1 MTRYA
6 SPLALGLAIL
16 AGALLFASG
25 PLYRSGSAPLLTAF
39 TLMRWAAYL
48 GGAAAVLAIVAL
60 LLARGQRSLAVAAL
74 LIGGIAFA
82 IPYQWQRSAR
92 TVPRIHDIT
101 TDTTDPPTFVAVVP
115 LRAKAPNKLDYSQE
129 VARQQREGYP
139 DLGPRTLKVPREQA
153 FQRAL
158 EAARSA
164 GWEIVA
170 ADQSAGRIEATDT
183 TRWFGFK
190 DDIVVRLTP
199 QGDTTR
205 VDVRSVSR
213 VGGSDVG
220 TNARRIREYLSAL
233 GPA

>member
-16 AGALLFASG
+16 AGALLIASG

-48 GGAAAVLAIVAL
+48 GGAAAVLALVAL
-60 LLARGQRSLAVAAL
+60 LLARGQRSLAIAAL
-74 LIGGIAFA
+74 LIGGITFA
-82 IPYQWQRSAR
+82 IPYQWQRTAR

-115 LRAKAPNKLDYSQE
+115 LRAKAPNKLDYSQD

-139 DLGPRTLKVPREQA
+139 DLGPRTLKLPREQA

-158 EAARSA
+158 EAARNA

-183 TRWFGFK
+183 TRFFGFK
-190 DDIVVRLTP
+190 DDVVIRLTP
-199 QGDTTR
+199 QGDATR

-220 TNARRIREYLSAL
+220 TNARRIREYLGAL